1 MSKHQQKYIYNQP
14 IYSDPNAVQNI
25 NYGTYQSSSYHHTTK
40 QTKQTKKQEIVYQE
54 QIIGQPQEQYIVEGN
69 AYIPQT
75 QYIQEG
81 QYVIQDDQG
90 LLYGN
95 QQTGKTKNYKQQIY
109 QQPGQQIIYQEQQP
123 VEQVIYQEQQPGQQI
138 IYQEQQP
145 GQQIIYQ
152 EQQPG
157 QQIVY
162 QEQQPGQ
169 QIVYQEQL
177 PGQQIIYQEQQPGQ
191 QIVYQEQL
199 PGQQIIYQ
207 EQQPGQQIIY
217 QEQQPGQQIVY
228 QEQQP
233 SQQIIYQGQY
243 NQQLFEQNPK
253 TIKDQRTKKYTQQMA
268 KQKPNIEQKPP
279 FQQQGFVSRNPHIK
293 QQYQSKNIHQQ
304 YNQNIPQ
311 PKYIPQP
318 QIQNQNQQKLHDKP
332 SIEPEFAPDF
342 QIANSVIGQIPFD
355 PNQIPKKTNTPIQPK
370 VPYQAQNQQNNV
382 QPMFVIPRRNP
393 NVKLTKYDLTN
404 SSHYVNTSDPGSRTT
419 KINTPNINN
428 VNQIQSSDKGANMKS
443 KITEEQKASMKYSI
457 DPNFP
462 KKEEQK
468 EILNEEDKPEV
479 GVGITCLGNSS
490 LLNNESVNNIN
501 DTNINNNSINNKEN
515 FNNKID
521 NNIKT
526 SNNNNSVMNSVNNKN
541 SVNSNMGINNNV
553 KISSNSKNNN
563 FESNINMRGNEFNDN
578 IIDNKM
584 NHEETEKEN
593 PIEEKV
599 PDETNMDNPINV
611 VQQNYENYQPHYNA
625 QEMHES
631 KLKESV
637 DIDDD
642 LDHLPTVGS
651 IMKGKSEMLP
661 PPKKRK
667 YQE

>member
-169 QIVYQEQL
+169 QI
-177 PGQQIIYQEQQPGQ
+177 
-191 QIVYQEQL
+191 
-199 PGQQIIYQ
+199 
-207 EQQPGQQIIY
+207 
-217 QEQQPGQQIVY
+217 
-228 QEQQP
+228 
-233 SQQIIYQGQY
+233 IYQGQY

-253 TIKDQRTKKYTQQMA
+253 TIQDQRTKKYTQQMA

-318 QIQNQNQQKLHDKP
+318 QIQNQNQQKLMIEHEKP
-332 SIEPEFAPDF
+332 SIQPEFAPDF

-515 FNNKID
+515 FN
-521 NNIKT
+521 IKT
-526 SNNNNSVMNSVNNKN
+526 SNNNSVMNSVNNKN
-541 SVNSNMGINNNV
+541 SVNSNLGINNNV